1 MTLFPAFLKLEG
13 RRCLVVGAGIVAQG
27 KIPSLLRAGAKVQVV
42 APEATER
49 IQNWA
54 RAKKVTWER
63 RPFREED
70 LDGVFLVIAATP
82 SSELHAQ
89 IQEESRRRG
98 VLCNAVDDPAHCD
111 FFYGAVVRRGGLLIA
126 ISTSGRSPALAQR
139 IRKKLEREFSEEYA
153 VWVEEI
159 GAVRERLLKKKLSR
173 ERRVE
178 LLHRLASTISFEEFL
193 RRSSR
198 KRKTDGT

>member
-13 RRCLVVGAGIVAQG
+13 RRCLVVGAGTVAQE
-27 KIPSLLRAGAKVQVV
+27 KIPSLLRAGAKVLVV
-42 APEATER
+42 APEGSER

-54 RAKKVTWER
+54 RAKKITWER
-63 RPFREED
+63 RAFRNQD
-70 LDGVFLVIAATP
+70 LDDVFLVIAATP
-82 SSELHAQ
+82 SGELHAQ
-89 IQEESRRRG
+89 IQAESRRRG

-111 FFYGAVVRRGGLLIA
+111 FFYGAVVRRGSLLIA

-139 IRKKLEREFSEEYA
+139 IRKKLEQQFSDEYA
-153 VWVEEI
+153 AWIEEI
-159 GAVRERLLKKKLSR
+159 GAVRERLLKKNLSR

-178 LLHRLASTISFEEFL
+178 LLHRLAGELSFEEFL

-198 KRKTDGT
+198 ERKADRT

>member
-13 RRCLVVGAGIVAQG
+13 RRCLVVGAGLVAQE
-27 KIPSLLRAGAKVQVV
+27 KIPSLLRAGAEVHVV

-49 IQNWA
+49 IQNWV
-54 RAKKVTWER
+54 RAKKVTWEQ
-63 RPFREED
+63 RPFRKED

-82 SSELHAQ
+82 SGELHAQ
-89 IQEESRRRG
+89 IQEQSRRLG

-139 IRKKLEREFSEEYA
+139 IRKKLEQEFSEEYA
-153 VWVEEI
+153 AWLEEI
-159 GAVRERLLKKKLSR
+159 GAVRERLLTKKLSR

-178 LLHRLASTISFEEFL
+178 LLHRLASNISFEEFL

-198 KRKTDGT
+198 KRKTERT